1 MTVRQH
7 LKSARDKLAELS
19 SGRLEA
25 EVLLAHCLGSPRSL
39 LYADPDLEVP
49 NQRSEL
55 FQQLVERRLSG
66 EPIAYLT
73 GSREFWSLPL
83 QVTPDV
89 LIPRPETELLVELA
103 LKRIPRDGRWR
114 IADLGTGSG
123 AVALALA
130 SERRGCSV
138 FGTDTSQAAID
149 LAGENAQRLAIE
161 NVSFTLGSWCKP
173 LTGRFNL
180 IISNPPYVARNDPH
194 LSKGDCRFEP
204 LRALSPGE
212 DSLAALRS
220 IAGESMGHLAPGGWL
235 MLEHGPDQ
243 GEAVREIL
251 REREYTDIFTERDL
265 LGYER
270 VTGGRMN
277 S

>member
-66 EPIAYLT
+66 EPVAYLT
-73 GSREFWSLPL
+73 GSREFWSLSL
-83 QVTPDV
+83 KVTPDV

-251 REREYTDIFTERDL
+251 REREYMDIFTERDL
-265 LGYER
+265 LGHER

>member
-55 FQQLVERRLSG
+55 FQQLIERRLSG

-73 GSREFWSLPL
+73 GSREFWSLSL
-83 QVTPDV
+83 KVTPDV

-220 IAGESMGHLAPGGWL
+220 IASESMGHLAPGGWL

-243 GEAVREIL
+243 GEAVRGIL

-265 LGYER
+265 LGHER

>member
-55 FQQLVERRLSG
+55 FQQLIERRLSG

-73 GSREFWSLPL
+73 GSREFWSLSL
-83 QVTPDV
+83 KVTPDV

-130 SERRGCSV
+130 SERRGCRV

-220 IAGESMGHLAPGGWL
+220 IASESMGHLAPGGWL

-243 GEAVREIL
+243 GEPVRGIL

-265 LGYER
+265 LGHER
-270 VTGGRMN
+270 VTGGRM
-277 S
+277 SS

>member
-73 GSREFWSLPL
+73 GSREFWSLSL
-83 QVTPDV
+83 KVTPDV

-130 SERRGCSV
+130 SERRGCRV

-220 IAGESMGHLAPGGWL
+220 IASESMGHLAPGGWL

-243 GEAVREIL
+243 GEAVRGIL
-251 REREYTDIFTERDL
+251 REREYTDIFTERNL
-265 LGYER
+265 LGHER

>member
-83 QVTPDV
+83 KVTPDV

>member
-73 GSREFWSLPL
+73 GSREFWSLSL
-83 QVTPDV
+83 KVTPDV

-130 SERRGCSV
+130 SERRGCRV

-220 IAGESMGHLAPGGWL
+220 IASESMGHLAPGGWL

-243 GEAVREIL
+243 GEAVRGIL

-265 LGYER
+265 LGHER

>member
-73 GSREFWSLPL
+73 GSREFWSLSL
-83 QVTPDV
+83 KVTPDV

-220 IAGESMGHLAPGGWL
+220 IASESMGHLAPGGWL

-265 LGYER
+265 LGHER
-270 VTGGRMN
+270 VTGGRM
-277 S
+277 SS

>member
-73 GSREFWSLPL
+73 GSREFWSLSL
-83 QVTPDV
+83 KVTPDV

-251 REREYTDIFTERDL
+251 REREYMDIFTEHDL
-265 LGYER
+265 LGHER

>member
-55 FQQLVERRLSG
+55 FQQLIERRLSG

-73 GSREFWSLPL
+73 GSREFWSLSL
-83 QVTPDV
+83 KVTPDV

-220 IAGESMGHLAPGGWL
+220 IASESMGHLAPGGWL
-235 MLEHGPDQ
+235 MLEHCPDQ
-243 GEAVREIL
+243 GEPVREIL

-265 LGYER
+265 LGHER
-270 VTGGRMN
+270 VTGGRM
-277 S
+277 SS

>member
-66 EPIAYLT
+66 EPVAYLT
-73 GSREFWSLPL
+73 GSREFWSLSL
-83 QVTPDV
+83 KVTPDV

-138 FGTDTSQAAID
+138 FGTDMSQAAID

-251 REREYTDIFTERDL
+251 REREYMDIFTERDL
-265 LGYER
+265 LGHER

>member
-55 FQQLVERRLSG
+55 FQQLIERRLSG

-73 GSREFWSLPL
+73 GSREFWSLSL
-83 QVTPDV
+83 KVTPDV

-130 SERRGCSV
+130 SERRGCRV

-180 IISNPPYVARNDPH
+180 IISNPPYVARNC
-194 LSKGDCRFEP
+194 L
-204 LRALSPGE
+204 LYTSP
-212 DSLAALRS
+212 S
-220 IAGESMGHLAPGGWL
+220 P
-235 MLEHGPDQ
+235 
-243 GEAVREIL
+243 
-251 REREYTDIFTERDL
+251 RD
-265 LGYER
+265 
-270 VTGGRMN
+270 
-277 S
+277 

>member
-55 FQQLVERRLSG
+55 FQQLIERRLSG

-73 GSREFWSLPL
+73 GSREFWSLSL
-83 QVTPDV
+83 KVTPDV

-130 SERRGCSV
+130 SERRGCRV

-220 IAGESMGHLAPGGWL
+220 IASESMGHLAPGGWL

-243 GEAVREIL
+243 GEAVRGIL

-265 LGYER
+265 LGHER

>member
-1 MTVRQH
+1 M
-7 LKSARDKLAELS
+7 
-19 SGRLEA
+19 G
-25 EVLLAHCLGSPRSL
+25 
-39 LYADPDLEVP
+39 
-49 NQRSEL
+49 
-55 FQQLVERRLSG
+55 
-66 EPIAYLT
+66 
-73 GSREFWSLPL
+73 
-83 QVTPDV
+83 
-89 LIPRPETELLVELA
+89 
-103 LKRIPRDGRWR
+103 
-114 IADLGTGSG
+114 
-123 AVALALA
+123 
-130 SERRGCSV
+130 
-138 FGTDTSQAAID
+138 AAINLSDIAVD

-265 LGYER
+265 LGHER

>member
-73 GSREFWSLPL
+73 GSREFWSLSL
-83 QVTPDV
+83 KVTPDV

-138 FGTDTSQAAID
+138 FGTDMSQAAID
-149 LAGENAQRLAIE
+149 LARDNAQRLAIE

-251 REREYTDIFTERDL
+251 REREYMDIFTERDL
-265 LGYER
+265 LGHER

>member
-55 FQQLVERRLSG
+55 FQQLIERRLSG

-73 GSREFWSLPL
+73 GSREFWSLSL
-83 QVTPDV
+83 KVTPDV

-130 SERRGCSV
+130 SERRGCRV

-220 IAGESMGHLAPGGWL
+220 IASESMGHLAPGGWL

-265 LGYER
+265 LGHER
-270 VTGGRMN
+270 VTGGRM
-277 S
+277 SS